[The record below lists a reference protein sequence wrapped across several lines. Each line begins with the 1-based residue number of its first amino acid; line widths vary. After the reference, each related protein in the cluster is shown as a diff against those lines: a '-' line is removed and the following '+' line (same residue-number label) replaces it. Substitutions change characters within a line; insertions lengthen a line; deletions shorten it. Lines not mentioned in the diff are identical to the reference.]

1 MMFDLHLHLL
11 PGIDDGAATL
21 DVSRQML
28 ERAKANGM
36 STLVATPH
44 LPGPLS
50 PSYAERVEQALERV
64 RAIACP
70 LEIDVK
76 LGYEVML
83 TPDLPARL
91 EGGELSTL
99 AASKTVLVEVP
110 FRVWPAHADQALFDL
125 QVAGFRPLLAHPE
138 RYHGI
143 QKDPAQALRLSER
156 GIVLQVTFGSLLG
169 LIGNDARHAAEV
181 IVQSADAV
189 VMSTDA
195 HSDGKRLAAVKP
207 GLARLRDLVGEARA
221 KQLVEVGPRAILSD
235 SPMPA
240 PVDLEPLPAAGKWG
254 GRIRRLIS
262 TDR

>member
-28 ERAKANGM
+28 ERSTANGM

-44 LPGPLS
+44 LSGPLS
-50 PSYAERVEQALERV
+50 QTYAGKVERALEKV
-64 RAIACP
+64 RPIARS
-70 LEIDVK
+70 LEMDIK

-91 EGGELSTL
+91 ERGEPATL
-99 AASKTVLVEVP
+99 AGGKTVLVEVP

-138 RYHGI
+138 RYHVV
-143 QKDPAQALRLSER
+143 QEDPAHALRLAER
-156 GIVLQVTFGSLLG
+156 GVVLQVTFGSLLG

-195 HSDGKRLAAVKP
+195 HGDGKRLAAVKP
-207 GLARLRDLVGEARA
+207 GLARLRDLVGEART
-221 KQLVEVGPRAILSD
+221 KQLVADGPRALLSD
-235 SPMPA
+235 SPMPE
-240 PVDLEPLPAAGKWG
+240 PLDNEPLPAGGKWG
-254 GRIRRLIS
+254 GRILRLIF